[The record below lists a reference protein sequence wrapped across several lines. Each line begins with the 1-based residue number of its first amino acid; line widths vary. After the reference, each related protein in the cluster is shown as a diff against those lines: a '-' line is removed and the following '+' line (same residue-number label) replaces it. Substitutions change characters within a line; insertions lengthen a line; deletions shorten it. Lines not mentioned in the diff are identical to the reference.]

1 MRLPAEP
8 VVLGVRGRNHDTFHV
23 VILRHNLVL
32 NHLVNFPMS
41 HYDFIKAQDPEI
53 YATLEGEEERE
64 RVGIEL
70 IPSENYVSRAVR
82 EAMGSVFTNKYSE
95 GYPGKR
101 YYGGQ
106 QFTDQME
113 TIAIERAKQLFKAGY
128 ANVQPLGGAA
138 ANVAMYFALM
148 EPGDT
153 VLGMDL
159 SHGGHLTHGHPTTSI
174 NKVFNFVRYK
184 MKDVNTGEIDYDHL
198 RQIALE
204 HKPKIILAGFSAY
217 SRELDY
223 GKFKA
228 IADEV
233 GAYTV
238 ADIAHITGLIAAGAL
253 KNPFDYGFDVMTM
266 TTHKSLRGPRGG
278 MIVVRESEDIAK
290 KINKAVFPGMQG
302 GPHMHQI
309 AAKAVAFGEAL
320 LPSFKIYA
328 AQILKNAKAME
339 KVFIDGNIRLLCGG
353 TDNHLLLA
361 DVYGSLG
368 ITGKEAETTLD
379 TIGITLNKNM
389 IADET
394 RTAMDPSGIRFGTP
408 AMTTR
413 GMREEEATKLAL
425 IMIAALHAKDE
436 PAKLAELKLQV
447 QSICE
452 AFPVPE
458 SFV

>member
-1 MRLPAEP
+1 MNE
-8 VVLGVRGRNHDTFHV
+8 
-23 VILRHNLVL
+23 
-32 NHLVNFPMS
+32 
-41 HYDFIKAQDPEI
+41 YQFIKDQDPEM
-53 YATLEGEEERE
+53 YDTLVGEEERE
-64 RVGIEL
+64 RQGIEL

-82 EAMGSVFTNKYSE
+82 EASGSVFTNKYSE

-106 QFTDQME
+106 QFTDIME
-113 TIAIERAKQLFKAGY
+113 SITIERAKKLFKAGF

-159 SHGGHLTHGHPTTSI
+159 SHGGHLTHGHPTTAI

-184 MKDVNTGEIDYDHL
+184 MKDVDTGEIDYDEL
-198 RQIALE
+198 REVALRE
-204 HKPKIILAGFSAY
+204 KPKIILAGFSAY

-223 GKFKA
+223 AKFVE
-228 IADEV
+228 IAKEV
-233 GAYTV
+233 GAFTV
-238 ADIAHITGLIAAGAL
+238 ADVAHIAGLIAGGVL
-253 KNPFDYGFDVMTM
+253 KNPFDYGFDVMTT
-266 TTHKSLRGPRGG
+266 TTHKTLRGPRGG
-278 MIVVRESEDIAK
+278 MILVREDADIAK
-290 KINKAVFPGMQG
+290 RINKAVFPGMQG
-302 GPHMHQI
+302 GPHMHII
-309 AAKAVAFGEAL
+309 AAKGVAFGEAL
-320 LPSFKIYA
+320 SPVFKTYA

-339 KVFIDGNIRLLCGG
+339 AVFKAKNIRLLGGG

-368 ITGKEAETTLD
+368 VTGQEAETVLD
-379 TIGITLNKNM
+379 EVGITLNKNM
-389 IADET
+389 IADEP

-413 GMREEEATKLAL
+413 LMKEKEATRLAE
-425 IMIAALHAKDE
+425 IMIETMLAHKDE
-436 PAKLAELKLQV
+436 SKKQELKEEV
-447 QSICE
+447 VSICE

-458 SFV
+458 KFV

>member
-1 MRLPAEP
+1 MNEHEYEA
-8 VVLGVRGRNHDTFHV
+8 
-23 VILRHNLVL
+23 
-32 NHLVNFPMS
+32 
-41 HYDFIKAQDPEI
+41 IKSQDQEI
-53 YATLEGEEERE
+53 YQAIIGEEERE
-64 RVGIEL
+64 QNGIEL
-70 IPSENYVSRAVR
+70 IPSENYVSKAVR
-82 EAMGSVFTNKYSE
+82 EANGSVLTNKYAE

-106 QFTDQME
+106 EYTDAVE
-113 TIAIERAKQLFKAGY
+113 LIAIERAKKLFGCEY
-128 ANVQPLGGAA
+128 ANVQPLSGAP

-184 MKDVNTGEIDYDHL
+184 MKDADTGEIDYDEL
-198 RQIALE
+198 REVALKE
-204 HKPKIILAGFSAY
+204 KPKIILAGFSAY

-223 GKFKA
+223 KKFVD
-228 IADEV
+228 IAKEV

-238 ADIAHITGLIAAGAL
+238 ADMAHIAGLIAGGVL
-253 KNPFDYGFDVMTM
+253 RNPFDDGFDVITT
-266 TTHKSLRGPRGG
+266 TTHKTLRGPRGG
-278 MIVVRESEDIAK
+278 MVLVREDKDIAQ
-290 KINKAVFPGMQG
+290 KINKAVFPGLQG
-302 GPHMHQI
+302 GPHMNLI
-309 AAKAVAFGEAL
+309 AGKAIAFGEAL
-320 LPSFKIYA
+320 DPGFKTYCK
-328 AQILKNAKAME
+328 QVLKNAKAME
-339 KVFIDGNIRLLCGG
+339 KVFKENDVRLLGGG

-368 ITGKEAETTLD
+368 VTGAEAERVLD
-379 TIGITLNKNM
+379 EVGITLNKNM

-394 RTAMDPSGIRFGTP
+394 RTALDPSGIRFGTP

-413 GMREEEATKLAL
+413 GMKEAEATRLAE
-425 IMIAALHAKDE
+425 IMIETLRAKDDE
-436 PAKLAELKLQV
+436 DKKSQLRTEVKAL
-447 QSICE
+447 SN

>member
-1 MRLPAEP
+1 
-8 VVLGVRGRNHDTFHV
+8 
-23 VILRHNLVL
+23 
-32 NHLVNFPMS
+32 MS
-41 HYDFIKAQDPEI
+41 HTHYPFIEGQDAEVF
-53 YATLEGEEERE
+53 ATLVGEEARE
-64 RVGIEL
+64 ARGIEL
-70 IPSENYVSRAVR
+70 IPSENYVSRAVL
-82 EAMGSVFTNKYSE
+82 EANGSVFTNKYSE

-106 QFTDQME
+106 TYTDQVE
-113 TIAIERAKQLFKAGY
+113 TIAIERAKALFGAQY

-159 SHGGHLTHGHPTTSI
+159 SHGGHLTHGHPTTAI

-184 MKDVNTGEIDYDHL
+184 MKDVDTGEIDYDEL
-198 RQIALE
+198 RAVALE

-223 GKFKA
+223 AKFVE
-228 IADEV
+228 IAKEV

-238 ADIAHITGLIAAGAL
+238 ADMAHIAGLIAGGVA
-253 KNPFDYGFDVMTM
+253 KNPFDYGFDVITT
-266 TTHKSLRGPRGG
+266 TTHKTLRGPRGG
-278 MIVVRESEDIAK
+278 MILTRADGDIAK
-290 KINKAVFPGMQG
+290 RINRAVFPGMQG
-302 GPHMHQI
+302 GPHMHSI
-309 AAKAVAFGEAL
+309 AGKAVAFGEAQT
-320 LPSFKIYA
+320 PAFKAYA

-339 KVFIDGNIRLLCGG
+339 TVFKEAGIRLLCGG

-368 ITGKEAETTLD
+368 VTGQEAETVLD
-379 TIGITLNKNM
+379 EVGITLNKNM

-394 RTAMDPSGIRFGTP
+394 RSAMDPSGIRFGTP

-413 GMREEEATKLAL
+413 GMKEAEAATIATLMIETMRHKDDTMKKEEIKATITELCLA
-425 IMIAALHAKDE
+425 H
-436 PAKLAELKLQV
+436 
-447 QSICE
+447 
-452 AFPVPE
+452 PVPE
-458 SFV
+458 SFI

>member
-1 MRLPAEP
+1 MNEYK
-8 VVLGVRGRNHDTFHV
+8 H
-23 VILRHNLVL
+23 
-32 NHLVNFPMS
+32 
-41 HYDFIKAQDPEI
+41 IKGQDEEI
-53 YATLEGEEERE
+53 YATLVGEEERE
-64 RVGIEL
+64 RKGIEL
-70 IPSENYVSRAVR
+70 IPSENYVSMAVR

-95 GYPGKR
+95 GYPGRR

-106 QFTDQME
+106 EFTDQME
-113 TIAIERAKQLFKAGY
+113 TIAIERAKQLFKAKY

-159 SHGGHLTHGHPTTSI
+159 SHGGHLTHGHPTTAI

-184 MKDVNTGEIDYDHL
+184 MKDVDTGEIDYAHL
-198 RQIALE
+198 REMALE

-223 GKFKA
+223 AKFKA

-238 ADIAHITGLIAAGAL
+238 ADIAHITGLIASGVL
-253 KNPFDYGFDVMTM
+253 QNPFDHGFDVMTM

-278 MIVVRESEDIAK
+278 MIVVRESEDLAK

-309 AAKAVAFGEAL
+309 AAKAVAFKEAL
-320 LPSFKIYA
+320 DPSFKTYA
-328 AQILKNAKAME
+328 QQIVKNAKAME
-339 KVFIDGNIRLLCGG
+339 VVFKAEGVRLMCGG

-361 DVYGSLG
+361 DVHSSLG
-368 ITGKEAETTLD
+368 ITGQDAERVLD
-379 TIGITLNKNM
+379 EVGITLNKNM
-389 IADET
+389 IADEP

-413 GMREEEATKLAL
+413 GMMEAQATRLAE
-425 IMIAALHAKDE
+425 IMIETMRNAGDADK
-436 PAKLAELKLQV
+436 KVELQKEV
-447 QSICE
+447 QAMCE

-458 SFV
+458 KFV

>member
-1 MRLPAEP
+1 MNE
-8 VVLGVRGRNHDTFHV
+8 
-23 VILRHNLVL
+23 
-32 NHLVNFPMS
+32 
-41 HYDFIKAQDPEI
+41 YQFIKDQDPEI
-53 YATLEGEEERE
+53 YATLVGEEERE
-64 RVGIEL
+64 RKGVEL

-82 EAMGSVFTNKYSE
+82 EANGSVFTNKYSE
-95 GYPGKR
+95 GYPGRR

-106 QFTDQME
+106 EFTDIME
-113 TIAIERAKQLFKAGY
+113 TITIERAKKLFNAKY

-159 SHGGHLTHGHPTTSI
+159 SHGGHLTHGHPTTAI

-184 MKDVNTGEIDYDHL
+184 MKDVDTGEIDYEAL
-198 RQIALE
+198 RVVALE

-223 GKFKA
+223 EKFVA
-228 IADEV
+228 IAKEV

-238 ADIAHITGLIAAGAL
+238 ADMAHIAGLIAGGVA
-253 KNPFDYGFDVMTM
+253 KNPFDAGFDVITT
-266 TTHKSLRGPRGG
+266 TTHKTLRGPRGG
-278 MIVVRESEDIAK
+278 MILVRESEEIAK
-290 KINKAVFPGMQG
+290 RINKAVFPGMQG
-302 GPHMHQI
+302 GPHMQVI
-309 AAKAVAFGEAL
+309 AAKGIAFGEAL
-320 LPSFKIYA
+320 TPAFKVYA

-339 KVFIDGNIRLLCGG
+339 VVFKAHDIRLLCGG

-361 DVYGSLG
+361 DVFGSLG
-368 ITGKEAETTLD
+368 ITGQTAETVLD
-379 TIGITLNKNM
+379 EVGITLNKNM
-389 IADET
+389 IADEP

-413 GMREEEATKLAL
+413 GMKEGEAS
-425 IMIAALHAKDE
+425 
-436 PAKLAELKLQV
+436 KLAEIMITTMQAKDDSAKKAQLQKEV
-447 QSICE
+447 QTLCE

-458 SFV
+458 KFV

>member
-1 MRLPAEP
+1 MNEYQ
-8 VVLGVRGRNHDTFHV
+8 H
-23 VILRHNLVL
+23 
-32 NHLVNFPMS
+32 
-41 HYDFIKAQDPEI
+41 IKDQDEEI
-53 YATLEGEEERE
+53 YATLVGEEERE
-64 RVGIEL
+64 KKGIEL
-70 IPSENYVSRAVR
+70 IPSENYVSMAVR

-95 GYPGKR
+95 GYPGRR

-106 QFTDQME
+106 EFTDAME
-113 TIAIERAKQLFKAGY
+113 TIAIDRAKKLFKAEY

-159 SHGGHLTHGHPTTSI
+159 SHGGHLTHGHPTTAI

-184 MKDVNTGEIDYDHL
+184 MKDVETGEIDYDHL
-198 RQIALE
+198 REMALE

-223 GKFKA
+223 AKFKA

-238 ADIAHITGLIAAGAL
+238 ADIAHITGLIAAGVL

-278 MIVVRESEDIAK
+278 MIVVREDAEIAK

-309 AAKAVAFGEAL
+309 AAKAVAFKEAL
-320 LPSFKIYA
+320 DPGFKAYA
-328 AQILKNAKAME
+328 QQIVKNAKAME
-339 KVFIDGNIRLLCGG
+339 VVFKDKGVRLMCGG

-361 DVYGSLG
+361 DVNGSLG
-368 ITGKEAETTLD
+368 ITGQEAEVVLD
-379 TIGITLNKNM
+379 SVGITLNKNM
-389 IADET
+389 IADEP

-413 GMREEEATKLAL
+413 GMKEEQATRLAE
-425 IMIAALHAKDE
+425 IMIEAMQNKDDAAK
-436 PAKLAELKLQV
+436 KTELQKEV
-447 QSICE
+447 QTMCE

-458 SFV
+458 KFV